1 MGKPS
6 FTQQSSN
13 PDRKAG
19 KVKKKV
25 EKEAAVPSQDLENGS
40 PLEGEEESE
49 QTNVQNRTEFVT
61 VEHLQML
68 LDSFKNDIVDTMKR
82 ELMNGAPEP
91 PRKRRKITEEE
102 QTSLQESD
110 EESEEELSQS
120 FTEYELNKITENLG
134 RKEAVDK
141 CVNEQFSEEVC

>member
-49 QTNVQNRTEFVT
+49 QTYRIVQNSS
-61 VEHLQML
+61 Q
-68 LDSFKNDIVDTMKR
+68 
-82 ELMNGAPEP
+82 
-91 PRKRRKITEEE
+91 
-102 QTSLQESD
+102 
-110 EESEEELSQS
+110 LS
-120 FTEYELNKITENLG
+120 TC
-134 RKEAVDK
+134 K
-141 CVNEQFSEEVC
+141 CY